1 MSPFESFDIPVVK
14 ILKMT
19 YSILLINR
27 ADAKAEK
34 VAPAMSVA
42 KADKDAKADKEAS
55 VTEAKADKGYSLSYG
70 GKASLF

>member
-1 MSPFESFDIPVVK
+1 
-14 ILKMT
+14 MT
-19 YSILLINR
+19 YFELLMTNR

-42 KADKDAKADKEAS
+42 KADK
-55 VTEAKADKGYSLSYG
+55 EAKADKGHSLSYA

>member
-1 MSPFESFDIPVVK
+1 
-14 ILKMT
+14 
-19 YSILLINR
+19 
-27 ADAKAEK
+27 
-34 VAPAMSVA
+34 MSVA